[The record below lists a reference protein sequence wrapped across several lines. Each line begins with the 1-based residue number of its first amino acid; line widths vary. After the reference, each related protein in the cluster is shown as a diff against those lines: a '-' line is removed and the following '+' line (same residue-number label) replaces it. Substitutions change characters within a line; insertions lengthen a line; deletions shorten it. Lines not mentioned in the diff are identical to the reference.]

1 MRTEALPDEDDLRA
15 LLAERTARAGRS
27 VAVRGAR
34 IEVDDPAF
42 RLPAQGWQIH
52 VSARPATL
60 AETVRRVLPALLD
73 TPCRFTLVRDGRTL
87 QHLNSSTGRPDAI
100 GTAITVAAA
109 RPDVVALARGLAEAL
124 AGLTGPQVAA
134 ARRVHPDAPVYYRFA
149 PFRAAYA
156 PAEDGDYV
164 PVVTDPSGVTHVP
177 GGAWQPHWDPDPF
190 TDVPQPRAPQ
200 GEEIVLGGRY
210 RVERALTRSPKGRV
224 YRTFDL
230 ARETTA
236 IVKEAR
242 PHVDE
247 DEQGRDA
254 RARLRNERYVLE
266 LLRDVEGVPRVLD
279 HFRHDEREYLV
290 VTDLGGR
297 TLAADVAAGAR
308 YTAADP
314 QGGRDLHELAVRLL
328 ALLDAIHGRGVIARD
343 VHPANVIL
351 DAEHSPALVDFEI
364 GRADD
369 PPIEAWT
376 RGYSSPAQ
384 ERAEKPTRECDYYSL
399 GATLFYA
406 VTGVPPTWIPDDP
419 HNHDT
424 ARAAEVLDGRGGM
437 GGTIL
442 GLLSP
447 DPADRRAAAAQL
459 RAGRFTTAP
468 APVQH
473 PDERARRLDAAIEH
487 GLAAAA
493 RHARRLMAG
502 RFGDGRV
509 PGPVNVHRGAAGIG
523 MELLQHDDR
532 AETADLA
539 RDLAYWSAGFL
550 ALRDRRPGLY
560 TGDTGTAVFVAAA
573 GKVLGDDALLA
584 LADGLGRP
592 DGAHTGDGQ
601 HDGLAG
607 VGLGQWLL
615 WEITGDPSRRDLAV
629 RCAERLARAPR
640 PDGLGYAHGL
650 AGIVRFLLT
659 VGTVEPAVRKGCD
672 ELAASVPALAD
683 ASFCQ
688 GLAGVGA
695 VLVRAGDAYLD
706 AARAAAAACERLAP
720 NLPAV
725 TQCCGLAGV
734 GELFLDLWAATGEE
748 EHRRQADRVADLVLA
763 RAGGTPDAPV
773 LPGSADWST
782 GTSGIVTF
790 LRRLR
795 SGAAPRLWVDPL

>member
-1 MRTEALPDEDDLRA
+1 MRA

-42 RLPAQGWQIH
+42 RLPAQGWKIY
-52 VSARPATL
+52 VSARPGTL
-60 AETVRRVLPALLD
+60 AETVRRALPALLD

-87 QHLNSSTGRPDAI
+87 LNLNSSTGRPDAI
-100 GTAITVAAA
+100 GTALTVCAA

-124 AGLTGPQVAA
+124 AGLTAPQVTA

-149 PFRAAYA
+149 PFRTAYA

-164 PVVTDPSGVTHVP
+164 PVVTDPSGMTHTAD
-177 GGAWQPHWDPDPF
+177 GTWQPTPDPF
-190 TDVPQPRAPQ
+190 TGVPQPRAPK

-242 PHVDE
+242 PHIDE

-314 QGGRDLHELAVRLL
+314 VDGRDLHELAVRLL

-343 VHPANVIL
+343 VHPANVVL
-351 DAEHSPALVDFEI
+351 DATRAPALVDFEI
-364 GRADD
+364 SCADD
-369 PPIEAWT
+369 PPFAAWT

-384 ERAEKPTRECDYYSL
+384 EHAEEPTPECDYYSL

-424 ARAAEVLDGRGGM
+424 SRAAEVLDGRGGM

-468 APVQH
+468 APVLH
-473 PDERARRLDAAIEH
+473 AGERARRLDAAIEH

-502 RFGDGRV
+502 RFGAGRV

-560 TGDTGTAVFVAAA
+560 TGDTGTAVFVAAT

-592 DGAHTGDGQ
+592 DGTHPGDGQ

-607 VGLGQWLL
+607 VGLGQSFL
-615 WEITGDPSRRDLAV
+615 WEITKDPSRRDLAV
-629 RCAERLARAPR
+629 RCAERLARTPR
-640 PDGLGYAHGL
+640 PDNLGYAHGL
-650 AGIVRFLLT
+650 AGIVRCLLAA
-659 VGTVEPAVRKGCD
+659 GTAEPAVRKGCD
-672 ELAASVPALAD
+672 DLAARVPDLAD

-688 GLAGVGA
+688 GLAGIGA
-695 VLVRAGDAYLD
+695 VLVRVGTDLGEPAYLD
-706 AARAAAAACERLAP
+706 AARAAAAACEHLAP
-720 NLPAV
+720 NLPTV
-725 TQCCGLAGV
+725 SQCCGLAGV
-734 GELFLDLWAATGEE
+734 GELFLDLWTATGDE

-773 LPGSADWST
+773 LPGGAEWST
-782 GTSGIVTF
+782 GTSGVVTF
-790 LRRLR
+790 LRRVR
-795 SGAAPRLWVDPL
+795 SGGAPRLWLDLL